1 MSNSDGGAHQG
12 AFFMQK
18 EDPPTTTEEYDLD
31 EYQCAYFDYPP
42 GYQPTEGER
51 LIDGFAML
59 NACEEDD

>member
-1 MSNSDGGAHQG
+1 
-12 AFFMQK
+12 MQQI
-18 EDPPTTTEEYDLD
+18 DPPTTEEYDLD